1 MYAIIVGYGNIGSC
15 LAQLLSSNENNVV
28 VLDKDLTKFEELD
41 QSFDGLTI
49 EGDGTDQD
57 VLEKAGIDKAD
68 VFIATTEDDN
78 TNLMACQIAKQVFNV
93 RRVIAR
99 VNDPQRES
107 LFKELNIDAIVCPTT
122 IAAAHLR
129 NAIMHPDLITILT
142 VNGGNIEISEIQVK
156 GSASGKAL
164 KDLNLPKESTIA
176 AIIRGRKTLIAS
188 KDTII
193 QEGDVAVVVNLA
205 GISDEVRNIL
215 SMENAPIE

>member
-1 MYAIIVGYGNIGSC
+1 MYAIIVGCGKIGSR

-28 VLDKDLTKFEELD
+28 VLDRDLTKFEEID
-41 QSFDGLTI
+41 KSFDGLTI

-57 VLEKAGIDKAD
+57 VLKKAGVDKAD

-93 RRVIAR
+93 SRVIAR
-99 VNDPQRES
+99 VNDPKREP
-107 LFKELNIDAIVCPTT
+107 LFKELKIDAIVCPTT

-129 NAIMHPDLITILT
+129 NAVMYPNLATILT
-142 VNGGNIEISEIQVK
+142 VNGGNIEISEIRVQ

-176 AIIRGRKTLIAS
+176 AIIRDRKTLIPS
-188 KDTII
+188 GDTII

-205 GISDEVRNIL
+205 AISDEVRNIL
-215 SMENAPIE
+215 SR